1 MDKFSELVSK
11 NIASFHHTPI
21 APEVPTLD
29 ALCRLYNNIYS
40 MILDTHMSP
49 LGDGKYV
56 ITGHVIKDRC
66 KFDAFLNLA
75 TFSNVD
81 TRKYGSPMTLFA
93 KCGLRGH
100 YDILNGDDVYILEPG
115 VNPDTLLTTPVS
127 DEKI

>member
-29 ALCRLYNNIYS
+29 TLCRLYNNIYS

-56 ITGHVIKDRC
+56 ITGHKIKDRRT
-66 KFDAFLNLA
+66 FDQFLGST

-81 TRKYGSPMTLFA
+81 VRRYGSPLELFC
-93 KCGLRGH
+93 KCHLVGH
-100 YDILNGDDVYILEPG
+100 YDVLNGDDVFILEPG
-115 VNPDTLLTTPVS
+115 EPKDVIPNTGDKV
-127 DEKI
+127 EEG